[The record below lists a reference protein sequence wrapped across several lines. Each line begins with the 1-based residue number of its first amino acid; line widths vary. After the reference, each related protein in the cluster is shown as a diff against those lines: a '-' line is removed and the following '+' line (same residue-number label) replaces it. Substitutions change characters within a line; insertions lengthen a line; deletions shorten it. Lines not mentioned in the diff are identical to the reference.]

1 MLPDLVGHEVVLG
14 HLLLHLR
21 GLTPVAQGGV
31 LYLFALFRLAD
42 HFEGVVHVA
51 FEGGHQVGVLLQLP
65 APVVHQIEVLVGEP
79 CGQPQFQHL
88 DSRGHLHD
96 QPFLFDGIFRGGHAV
111 FHYHALAGE
120 PLLVSR
126 GAHYLPQGFLHVVVV
141 MFEIPLARH
150 VDRIPVR
157 LVVGHSAAVRTH
169 GHEVVPH
176 LRQEVVE
183 AAAQPPLVGFRV
195 APLHDAAVLSD
206 RLFVALFVHV
216 GQRRL
221 VDVEQRADLAV
232 MHALILLAF
241 LGKNG

>member
-21 GLTPVAQGGV
+21 GLPPVAQGGV
-31 LYLFALFRLAD
+31 FYLFTLFRLAD

-51 FEGGHQVGVLLQLP
+51 FQRVHQVGVLLQLA
-65 APVVHQIEVLVGEP
+65 APVVRQPEALVGEP
-79 CGQPQFQHL
+79 CGQPHFQHL
-88 DSRGHLHD
+88 DPGGHLHD
-96 QPFLFDGIFRGGHAV
+96 QPCLFDGILRGGHAV
-111 FHYHALAGE
+111 FHHHALAGE

-206 RLFVALFVHV
+206 RLLVALFVHV

-241 LGKNG
+241 LFVQR